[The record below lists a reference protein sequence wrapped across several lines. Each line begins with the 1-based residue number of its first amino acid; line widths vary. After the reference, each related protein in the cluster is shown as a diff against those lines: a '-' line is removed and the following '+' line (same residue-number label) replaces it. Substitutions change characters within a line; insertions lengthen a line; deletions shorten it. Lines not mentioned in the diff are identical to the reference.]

1 LLHYFTKKQYPV
13 MKTTIWA
20 SALLFSTLAAW
31 GLIDYVQKDKAGT
44 LRHLYAEDEPLPPPP
59 QEKSVDI
66 EDFSRG
72 EIKGNRA
79 HVVEDEPTNE
89 HATASATPA
98 KKSGKVPKSTPDSKA
113 ENDPDSSANLFEND
127 VEDFSSTGEDAAQQ
141 VLPKAITGDTASPH
155 NAIAE
160 DTAVVVEKKINARAF
175 SRAPLVRKGN
185 IKTQPA
191 KQIQTKH

>member
-1 LLHYFTKKQYPV
+1 
-13 MKTTIWA
+13 
-20 SALLFSTLAAW
+20 
-31 GLIDYVQKDKAGT
+31 
-44 LRHLYAEDEPLPPPP
+44 LYAEDEPLPPPP
-59 QEKSVDI
+59 PQEKSIDV

-79 HVVEDEPTNE
+79 HVVDDEATNE
-89 HATASATPA
+89 HATASATPV

-113 ENDPDSSANLFEND
+113 ENQPDSSANLLEND

-141 VLPKAITGDTASPH
+141 VLPQAIAGDTASPH

-175 SRAPLVRKGN
+175 SRAPLARKGN